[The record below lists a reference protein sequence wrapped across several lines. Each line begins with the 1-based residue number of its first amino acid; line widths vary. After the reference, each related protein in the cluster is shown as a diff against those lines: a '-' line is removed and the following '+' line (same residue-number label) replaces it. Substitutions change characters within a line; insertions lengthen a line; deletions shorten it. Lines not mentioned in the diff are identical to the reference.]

1 MATKV
6 PGRER
11 IGGTRGL
18 LGRVGLALV
27 VALALLTLPLW
38 LNTYYLRIATGILM
52 WAGLA
57 CAWNVV
63 GGYAGYISFG
73 HSAFFGIGAYA
84 AGILMGDRFGLPFG
98 ATLVVGVVAAS
109 LLAAVIGWPTLRLRG
124 AYFAIATWAFA
135 EMLLQLANV
144 LHITGGT
151 AGLTLP
157 PLLNERFFYYVML
170 AGAVLTYAACYLLLE
185 RSRFGYRLKAVR
197 DNEVA
202 AETLGIDTS
211 RVKLQAFVLSA
222 TIPAVFGAIY
232 AYWITFI
239 NPTSVLAGDITD
251 QMVVMVLLG
260 GLGHL
265 WGPAIGAVSMYVV
278 NRVFWGI
285 WGNTTAYIV
294 VLGVVIALV
303 VLFLPDGLVSLWPRA
318 RRLQI
323 LRTIVP
329 AAGGRARRTGSES
342 SVAEERR

>member
-1 MATKV
+1 VTWAHV
-6 PGRER
+6 RR
-11 IGGTRGL
+11 
-18 LGRVGLALV
+18 GLAL
-27 VALALLTLPLW
+27 AGLLVLLSLPFW
-38 LNTYYLRIATGILM
+38 GNAYILRIATGIFL

-57 CAWNVV
+57 CAWNIV

-84 AGILMGDRFGLPFG
+84 AGILMGERFGLPFAG
-98 ATLVVGVVAAS
+98 AFVVGVVAAGVI
-109 LLAAVIGWPTLRLRG
+109 AALIGWPTLRLRG

-135 EMLLQLANV
+135 EMMLQLANV

-157 PLLNERFFYYVML
+157 PLLDERLFYFLML
-170 AGAVLTYAACYLLLE
+170 GGAVVTYGLCFVLLE
-185 RSRFGYRLKAVR
+185 RSRFGYRLKAIR
-197 DNEVA
+197 DNEIA

-222 TIPAVFGAIY
+222 AITAAFGAIY

-251 QMVVMVLLG
+251 QMVVMALLG
-260 GLGHL
+260 GLGHV
-265 WGPAIGAVSMYVV
+265 WGPAIGAASMYLV
-278 NRVFWGI
+278 NRLFWSL

-318 RRLQI
+318 RRLQV
-323 LRTIVP
+323 LRALGPHTQQERPI
-329 AAGGRARRTGSES
+329 
-342 SVAEERR
+342 VAEEQR